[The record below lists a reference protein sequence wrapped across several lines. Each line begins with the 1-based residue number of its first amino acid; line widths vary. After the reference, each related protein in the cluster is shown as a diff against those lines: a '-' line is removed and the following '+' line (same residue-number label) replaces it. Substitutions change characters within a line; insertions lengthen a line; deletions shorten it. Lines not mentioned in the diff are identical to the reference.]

1 MIPPVYAARGAD
13 SPDERTGSNIF
24 VNHRSRRNRSPIP
37 NRNPRENSRVS
48 PNHYILADNNFT
60 QPILLDEILMSQDR
74 SVIADNR
81 VLPNRDLLRKKT
93 STIAISPNAVCLPIF
108 IPSTRR

>member
-1 MIPPVYAARGAD
+1 MIPPVYAGSRSGF
-13 SPDERTGSNIF
+13 PDERTGSNIF

-48 PNHYILADNNFT
+48 PNHYILADHNFT

-81 VLPNRDLLRKKT
+81 VLPIEIFSGKNT